1 MTGNGLAGRVAIV
14 TGGSS
19 GIGRATCL
27 ALARAGASVVVV
39 GRSPSRVAEVT
50 AVLRLTDGSCR
61 TDSRDVLGLTLDVRS
76 ETDMAEMVSRTIDRF
91 GRLDV
96 LVASAGIGRP
106 GAGTRVLS
114 HPVARLPLEEWH
126 QVLHTNLRG
135 VFLSNRAVLAPM
147 MRQRRGRILNLS
159 SALGGRH
166 GFAFTAAYCASK
178 FGVVGLSQA
187 LAHEV
192 GGFGITV
199 QAILPDAT
207 ETPMLGP
214 DLMTGS
220 FGALLAPDRVG
231 ELVVYLLA
239 LPEDVLL
246 VHPIIT
252 RVSSKK
258 DLRISWQSHPE
269 VDR

>member
-1 MTGNGLAGRVAIV
+1 MTGDGLAGRVAIV
-14 TGGSS
+14 TGGTS

-39 GRSPSRVAEVT
+39 GRSPSRVTEVV
-50 AVLRLTDGSCR
+50 AQLRLTDRS
-61 TDSRDVLGLTLDVRS
+61 SRSGNSDALGLALDVRS
-76 ETDMAEMVSRTIDRF
+76 EADMAEMASRTIDRF

-106 GAGTRVLS
+106 GVGTRVLS

-135 VFLSNRAVLAPM
+135 VFLSNRAVLPPM
-147 MRQRRGRILNLS
+147 VRQHQGWILNLS
-159 SALGGRH
+159 SALGGRY
-166 GFAFTAAYCASK
+166 GFPFASAYCASK
-178 FGVVGLSQA
+178 FGVLGLSQA
-187 LAHEV
+187 LAREV
-192 GGFGITV
+192 AQFGITV

-207 ETPMLGP
+207 DTPMLGP
-214 DLMTGS
+214 DLMTRS

-231 ELVVYLLA
+231 ELVVYLLT
-239 LPEDVLL
+239 LPDDVLL
-246 VHPIIT
+246 ADPIIT
-252 RVSSKK
+252 RVTSTK
-258 DLRISWQSHPE
+258 DPRISWQSTPE